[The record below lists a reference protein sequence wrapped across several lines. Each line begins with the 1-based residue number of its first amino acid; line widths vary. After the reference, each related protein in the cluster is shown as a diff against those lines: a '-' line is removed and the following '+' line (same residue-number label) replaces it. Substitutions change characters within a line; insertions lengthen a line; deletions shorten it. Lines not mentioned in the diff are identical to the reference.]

1 MKFIKS
7 NWVYVLWFIVYF
19 LVALVLLGVNV
30 ENLIFI
36 MAFYAI
42 SITIALSPIGE
53 WLLRNFEGARRLE
66 TREEREYLEP
76 LFEEVCQ
83 NAKAENPKLSD
94 NIGLFIIDAMFVNA
108 FAMGRN
114 TIAVTTGAIES
125 FTEDELKGVLA
136 HELGH
141 ITYGHTKA
149 LLLSVIGN
157 MLFSVLI
164 LILRLIIFAVDLLN
178 AIFAQTSIGY
188 IIMKIMTIIVNMVFN
203 ASIFLFMYLGQIL
216 LSLNSRFNEFE
227 ADEFAYKINFGDELI
242 SALYL
247 LKKISGSHKM
257 TLKEKMTASHPH
269 IAVRIGRLERM
280 QEENENQ

>member
-36 MAFYAI
+36 LAFYAI

-227 ADEFAYKINFGDELI
+227 ADEFA
-242 SALYL
+242 
-247 LKKISGSHKM
+247 
-257 TLKEKMTASHPH
+257 
-269 IAVRIGRLERM
+269 
-280 QEENENQ
+280 